1 MEQQHY
7 FPPLHALWIVKN
19 ARCGIAGAGENSN
32 GIGAICP
39 THLEGAPGCLIS
51 AVL

>member
-7 FPPLHALWIVKN
+7 FPPLHGAVD
-19 ARCGIAGAGENSN
+19 CGIAGAGENSN

>member
-7 FPPLHALWIVKN
+7 FPRFMALWIVKN

-39 THLEGAPGCLIS
+39 THLEGAPGCLTS

>member
-7 FPPLHALWIVKN
+7 FPPLHGAVDCEN